1 MMPYEVLLNFIQTKE
16 LYSGNVSIK
25 DLESPSSQF
34 VQTIYFKILNEFNY
48 SDSLFNTVQPEFGVM
63 EELGEHAGMY
73 QEVLPVISLLAAMQN
88 LLTRLAGENFFG
100 LQDLISPSSRR
111 FRKFLSILA
120 NFYFFADMEYGKV
133 EEVKTDV
140 NKMVGDKKELEGK
153 IEEYRNK
160 INFYMSKAVE
170 DAAEE
175 EALKAENLS
184 LEVKLNA
191 MVQEQ
196 KRMLDIKIKEKQRFE
211 EEDRKTKELEEELKR
226 LENERDQIQA
236 VANAEAV
243 MVRLD
248 EDLANYS
255 NELAMKEKHL
265 VDNRDRVEEVEK
277 STKVCQSLLESVQQ
291 ISAEKQASKANHNEV
306 EELKKNVERLELEGK
321 DSLKLKREEDARIK
335 EKSEV
340 LQKLKS
346 QWSRRKEGKTEE
358 LEQASQELQE
368 VRDSFSEEQQRAME
382 DENKLRDL
390 ELECGEEQDGITIDE
405 GKVRVQYNQ
414 ILEQIRTFDAKM
426 LQDMELLSDCRA
438 RLNQASSAL

>member
-1 MMPYEVLLNFIQTKE
+1 MPYEVLLNFIQTKE

>member
-1 MMPYEVLLNFIQTKE
+1 
-16 LYSGNVSIK
+16 
-25 DLESPSSQF
+25 
-34 VQTIYFKILNEFNY
+34 
-48 SDSLFNTVQPEFGVM
+48 
-63 EELGEHAGMY
+63 MY

-133 EEVKTDV
+133 EDVKTDV

-236 VANAEAV
+236 VASAEAV